1 MNSPSSI
8 VCSDKKNF
16 YFHILI
22 ALKVDFENDK
32 NDFDKND
39 KFFETFI
46 QLSIF
51 LYILSPVA
59 VQQVPVSSSSSASAL
74 PSYS

>member
-8 VCSDKKNF
+8 GCSDKKNF

-39 KFFETFI
+39 FDKNDK
-46 QLSIF
+46 L
-51 LYILSPVA
+51 
-59 VQQVPVSSSSSASAL
+59 
-74 PSYS
+74 

>member
-39 KFFETFI
+39 KIRTSGKI
-46 QLSIF
+46 
-51 LYILSPVA
+51 
-59 VQQVPVSSSSSASAL
+59 
-74 PSYS
+74 

>member
-16 YFHILI
+16 FFHILI

-39 KFFETFI
+39 KF
-46 QLSIF
+46 LRL
-51 LYILSPVA
+51 LYNCRYFCIS
-59 VQQVPVSSSSSASAL
+59 
-74 PSYS
+74 

>member
-8 VCSDKKNF
+8 GCSDKKNF

-39 KFFETFI
+39 KF
-46 QLSIF
+46 
-51 LYILSPVA
+51 
-59 VQQVPVSSSSSASAL
+59 
-74 PSYS
+74 

>member
-39 KFFETFI
+39 KF
-46 QLSIF
+46 LRL
-51 LYILSPVA
+51 LYNYRYFCIS
-59 VQQVPVSSSSSASAL
+59 
-74 PSYS
+74 

>member
-39 KFFETFI
+39 KLETSI

>member
-39 KFFETFI
+39 FDKNDKF
-46 QLSIF
+46 LRL
-51 LYILSPVA
+51 LYNCRYFCIS
-59 VQQVPVSSSSSASAL
+59 
-74 PSYS
+74 